1 MNTHIINPLTEE
13 HIFHHVAVWRFKIKR
28 IKQSKILPSK
38 WVNEQSNTSYLLCF
52 AYWNDILIPQA
63 FFLIDITQRKF
74 FGKSRHMKC
83 NVHNQMLS
91 KGCSYPIRK
100 VQRFKIK
107 SGIYFFLY
115 RKQTLSTLQQKQCA
129 LTTRNAKK
137 SLCTTRGADEKDI
150 SGPNDAALSGIADVM
165 LRWCVV
171 VRKRRFHWQV
181 ASIFHTL
188 FTALS
193 RPFRICRGKCWR
205 ELE

>member
-1 MNTHIINPLTEE
+1 MKNEHAYYKSINRRTHLPSCSC
-13 HIFHHVAVWRFKIKR
+13 VDWRFKIKR

-137 SLCTTRGADEKDI
+137 VFVRQEEQMKKIFQGQM
-150 SGPNDAALSGIADVM
+150 M
-165 LRWCVV
+165 LHFEVL
-171 VRKRRFHWQV
+171 QM
-181 ASIFHTL
+181 
-188 FTALS
+188 
-193 RPFRICRGKCWR
+193 
-205 ELE
+205 